1 MGLLATLVIV
11 GYTLAPTG
19 FYKLCADQPR
29 QCEPVASRR
38 LLSVGE
44 IVAVNRRVN
53 AAIRPQPEPPGQ
65 DIWKVGGAS
74 GDCEDYALAKRDAL
88 IAAGLGSAN
97 ARLAVGV
104 LPSGEYHA
112 VLIVTTKRGDFMLD
126 NLTNELRPLGRQNFT
141 LISVQSARDPRL
153 WQRVRH

>member
-19 FYKLCADQPR
+19 FYALCADQPR
-29 QCEPVASRR
+29 QCAPVAARR
-38 LLSVGE
+38 PVALSE
-44 IVAVNRRVN
+44 IDAINRRVN
-53 AAIRPQPEPPGQ
+53 AVIRPQPEPPGQ
-65 DIWKVGGAS
+65 DIWRVGGSS

-88 IAAGLGSAN
+88 IATGIGSAN
-97 ARLAVGV
+97 ARIATGV

-112 VLIVTTKRGDFMLD
+112 VLIVTTKRGDFVLD
-126 NLTNELRPLGRQNFT
+126 NLANELRPLGRQPAT
-141 LISVQSARDPRL
+141 IISVQSARDPRL

>member
-29 QCEPVASRR
+29 QCEPVAARR
-38 LLSVGE
+38 LVAFSE
-44 IVAVNRRVN
+44 IDAVNRRVN
-53 AAIRPQPEPPGQ
+53 AAIRPQPESPGQ

-97 ARLAVGV
+97 AQLAVGV

-112 VLIVTTKRGDFMLD
+112 VLIVTTKIGAYVLD
-126 NLTNELRPLGRQNFT
+126 NLTNELRPLGRQNFM
-141 LISVQSARDPRL
+141 IVSVQSARDPRL
-153 WQRVRH
+153 WQRVGH

>member
-19 FYKLCADQPR
+19 FYVLCANQPR
-29 QCEPVASRR
+29 QCEPVAVRR
-38 LLSVGE
+38 PVAIRE
-44 IVAVNRRVN
+44 IDAVNRRVN

-65 DIWKVGGAS
+65 DIWKVGGSA

-88 IAAGLGSAN
+88 IAAGVGSAN

-104 LPSGEYHA
+104 LPSGEHHA
-112 VLIVTTKRGDFMLD
+112 ALIVSTRRGDFVLD
-126 NLTNELRPLGRQNFT
+126 NLTNGLRPLGQQSAT
-141 LISVQSARDPRL
+141 SISVQSARGPRL

>member
-19 FYKLCADQPR
+19 FYVLCAEQPR
-29 QCEPVASRR
+29 QCEPVAPRR
-38 LLSVGE
+38 PVALSE
-44 IVAVNRRVN
+44 IDAVNRRVN
-53 AAIRPQPEPPGQ
+53 AAIRPQPEPPGR
-65 DIWKVGGAS
+65 DIWKVGGSS
-74 GDCEDYALAKRDAL
+74 GDCEDYALAKRDVL
-88 IAAGLGSAN
+88 IAAGIGSAN

-112 VLIVTTKRGDFMLD
+112 VLIVTTKSGNFVLG
-126 NLTNELRPLGRQNFT
+126 NLTNELRPLGRQNFAVV
-141 LISVQSARDPRL
+141 SVQSAWSPRL

>member
-19 FYKLCADQPR
+19 FYALCADQPR
-29 QCEPVASRR
+29 QCEPVAAQRPVA
-38 LLSVGE
+38 LSE
-44 IVAVNRRVN
+44 IDAVNRRVN
-53 AAIRPQPEPPGQ
+53 AAIRPQAEPPGQ
-65 DIWKVGGAS
+65 DIWKVGGLA

-97 ARLAVGV
+97 ARPAVGV

-112 VLIVTTKRGDFMLD
+112 VLIATTKHGYFVLD
-126 NLTNELRPLGRQNFT
+126 NLTNEMRPLGRQAAT
-141 LISVQSARDPRL
+141 IISVQSARVPRL
-153 WQRVRH
+153 WQRVSH

>member
-19 FYKLCADQPR
+19 FYALCAEQPR
-29 QCEPVASRR
+29 QCEPVAARR
-38 LLSVGE
+38 PVGLSE
-44 IVAVNRRVN
+44 IDAVNRRVN

-97 ARLAVGV
+97 ARLVVGI

-112 VLIVTTKRGDFMLD
+112 VLIVSTRRGDFVLD
-126 NLTNELRPLGRQNFT
+126 NLTNELRPLGQQPAT
-141 LISVQSARDPRL
+141 IISVQSARDPRL
-153 WQRVRH
+153 RQRVRH